1 MSETHTASKSTVD
14 EPFGRDEIK
23 SFSADDV
30 EAGVAIT
37 RMLSLFFA
45 YTVLVMAL
53 STYITY
59 RWVFGS

>member
-1 MSETHTASKSTVD
+1 MSETLSSTTQVD
-14 EPFGRDEIK
+14 EPFDRDEIK

-45 YTVLVMAL
+45 YTVFVMAL

-59 RWVFGS
+59 RWVFGG